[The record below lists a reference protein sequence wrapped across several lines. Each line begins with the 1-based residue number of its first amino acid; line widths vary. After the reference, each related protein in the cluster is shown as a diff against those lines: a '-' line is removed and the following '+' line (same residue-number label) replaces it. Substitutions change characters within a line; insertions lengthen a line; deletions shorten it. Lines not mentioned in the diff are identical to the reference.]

1 MKKSYWKIHVSSSW
15 VVFTITSLKHE
26 PFYFYYSRSVEH
38 SYILNYKLNTVSKR
52 QIRLLLN
59 RQAVKGGWWAAA
71 LAPVLKEDW
80 TRREGFL
87 ACGGKIVSCRIFMG
101 ICKGMACLC
110 ASACQFVCIYSFFPL
125 SCQRHCLLIWHFL
138 LGFGDAIA
146 AGWEKVS
153 GCDSTAL
160 RDFCKREPWVWVTKK
175 IDIRFWQITQTPLF
189 PWDLYCASCKKGS
202 LL

>member
-110 ASACQFVCIYSFFPL
+110 ASACQFVCIYSFFSPL
-125 SCQRHCLLIWHFL
+125 LSEALPLDLTLPPWLWWCYSCRMRESVGLWFHCLEGLLQARTLSVGDKKDWH
-138 LGFGDAIA
+138 
-146 AGWEKVS
+146 
-153 GCDSTAL
+153 
-160 RDFCKREPWVWVTKK
+160 
-175 IDIRFWQITQTPLF
+175 
-189 PWDLYCASCKKGS
+189 S
-202 LL
+202 LLTDHSDTLVSLRFVLCKL